1 MITPTEEMLEA
12 ARAAG
17 AVDAAQEFWTEVAD
31 RLDEYGADKTVS
43 ARQIK
48 E

>member
-1 MITPTEEMLEA
+1 MLEA

-17 AVDAAQEFWTEVAD
+17 AVEEFWTEVAD